1 MTEPIRVLIVDDH
14 AMVRK
19 GLISFLKNKP
29 ELELVGEARDG
40 REAIEYCE
48 QLKPDVILMDLIMP
62 ELGGVAAT
70 QTIHQRWPGVQVI
83 ALTSFQEK
91 ALVQDALQAG
101 AIGYLLKNVSGDEL
115 AEAIR
120 QAHGGRPTL
129 APEAVQ
135 ALVQPPGSETM
146 AADLTRR
153 EQEVLAL
160 LVKGMSNP
168 EIAERLLISRA
179 TVKVHISSI
188 LSKLGVASRGEA
200 ISLAHP
206 KQAGQVNALIYENK
220 PVDLPVKSPRCQMR
234 PGDFSFRLSADSSTN
249 KGGRK

>member
-1 MTEPIRVLIVDDH
+1 MTDPIRVLIVDDH

-19 GLISFLKNKP
+19 GLLAILKNHP

-40 REAIEYCE
+40 REAIECCG
-48 QLKPDVILMDLIMP
+48 QLKPDVILMDLVMP

-70 QTIHQRWPGVQVI
+70 RAIHQRWPNIRVI

-91 ALVQDALQAG
+91 ELVQDALQAG

-135 ALVQPPGSETM
+135 ALVQPASEATTLG
-146 AADLTRR
+146 ADLTRR

-168 EIAERLLISRA
+168 EIAERLVISRA
-179 TVKVHISSI
+179 TVKVHVSSI
-188 LSKLGVASRGEA
+188 LSKLGVANRAEA
-200 ISLAHP
+200 ISLALRD
-206 KQAGQVNALIYENK
+206 KLV
-220 PVDLPVKSPRCQMR
+220 R
-234 PGDFSFRLSADSSTN
+234 
-249 KGGRK
+249 

>member
-1 MTEPIRVLIVDDH
+1 MIVDDH

-19 GLISFLKNKP
+19 GLIAFLKNEP
-29 ELELVGEARDG
+29 MLELVGEARAG
-40 REAIEYCE
+40 REAIESCE
-48 QLKPDVILMDLIMP
+48 RLQPDVILMDLIMP

-70 QTIHQRWPGVQVI
+70 RTIHQRWPNVQVI

-91 ALVQDALQAG
+91 ELVQDALQAG
-101 AIGYLLKNVSGDEL
+101 AMGYLLKNVSGDEL

-135 ALVQPPGSETM
+135 ALIQRPTEAESM

-168 EIAERLLISRA
+168 EIAERLVISRS

-188 LSKLGVASRGEA
+188 LSNLGVASRGEA
-200 ISLAHP
+200 ISLAI
-206 KQAGQVNALIYENK
+206 QNK
-220 PVDLPVKSPRCQMR
+220 LVR
-234 PGDFSFRLSADSSTN
+234 
-249 KGGRK
+249 

>member
-1 MTEPIRVLIVDDH
+1 MNTAQPIRVLLVDDH

-19 GLISFLKNKP
+19 GLVAFLKNMP
-29 ELELVGEARDG
+29 ELELVGEACDG
-40 REAIEYCE
+40 REAIEFCE
-48 QLKPDVILMDLIMP
+48 QRQPDVILMDLVMP

-70 QTIHQRWPGVQVI
+70 RTIHQRWPRVQVI

-91 ALVQDALQAG
+91 ELVQDALQAG
-101 AIGYLLKNVSGDEL
+101 AIGYLLKNVSGEEL

-135 ALVQPPGSETM
+135 ALIKPPSEAESM

-153 EQEVLAL
+153 EMEVLAL

-168 EIAERLLISRA
+168 EIAERLVISRS

-200 ISLAHP
+200 ISLAI
-206 KQAGQVNALIYENK
+206 QNK
-220 PVDLPVKSPRCQMR
+220 LVR
-234 PGDFSFRLSADSSTN
+234 
-249 KGGRK
+249 

>member
-1 MTEPIRVLIVDDH
+1 MNASQPIRPIRVLIVDDH

-19 GLISFLKNKP
+19 GLTAFLKNEP
-29 ELELVGEARDG
+29 GLELVGEACDG
-40 REAIEYCE
+40 REAIQACE
-48 QLKPDVILMDLIMP
+48 QLRPDVILMDLVMP

-70 QTIHQRWPGVQVI
+70 RTIHQRWPHVQVL

-91 ALVQDALQAG
+91 ELVQDALQAG
-101 AIGYLLKNVSGDEL
+101 AIGYLLKNLSGEEL

-120 QAHGGRPTL
+120 QAYSGKPTL
-129 APEAVQ
+129 APEAMQ
-135 ALVQPPGSETM
+135 ALIQPPSEAESL

-168 EIAERLLISRA
+168 EIAGRLFISRA

-188 LSKLGVASRGEA
+188 LSKLGVANRAEA
-200 ISLAHP
+200 ISLAI
-206 KQAGQVNALIYENK
+206 QNK
-220 PVDLPVKSPRCQMR
+220 LVR
-234 PGDFSFRLSADSSTN
+234 
-249 KGGRK
+249 

>member
-1 MTEPIRVLIVDDH
+1 
-14 AMVRK
+14 MVRK
-19 GLISFLKNKP
+19 GLLAILKNKP

-40 REAIEYCE
+40 REAIECCG
-48 QLKPDVILMDLIMP
+48 QLKPDVVLMDLVMP

-70 QTIHQRWPGVQVI
+70 RAIHQRWPNVRVI

-91 ALVQDALQAG
+91 ELVQDALQAG

-135 ALVQPPGSETM
+135 ALVQPARRGDH

-168 EIAERLLISRA
+168 EIAERLVISRA
-179 TVKVHISSI
+179 TVKVHVSSI

-200 ISLAHP
+200 ISLAI
-206 KQAGQVNALIYENK
+206 QNK
-220 PVDLPVKSPRCQMR
+220 LVR
-234 PGDFSFRLSADSSTN
+234 
-249 KGGRK
+249 